1 MEVVQRSRGIAP
13 AGLPPGVRVRDLN
26 EWRDVTVIWGEDA
39 VGVVDYE
46 FAGLERSR
54 SWVGRAER

>member
-1 MEVVQRSRGIAP
+1 M
-13 AGLPPGVRVRDLN
+13 RDLN
-26 EWRDVTVIWGEDA
+26 EWRDATVIWGEDA